1 MRSPSPSATTSPN
14 NYNSTTQRHI
24 DLDQA
29 IFLILLVPYI
39 HRFYDFV
46 LAFVSAPYKSHPMLT
61 ITDLTARIAG
71 RLLIENASVTLPT
84 GMKAG
89 IVGRNG
95 AGKSTLFRVITGD
108 LGAETGEVGL
118 PRKCRIGQVAQEAP
132 ATEDSLIDIVLAAD
146 KERTELMA
154 ESETAT
160 DPTRIA
166 DIQMRLFDI
175 DAHSAESRAASI
187 LAGLGFD
194 QAAQSRPASS
204 FSGGWRMRVAL
215 AAILFSEPDL
225 LLLDEPTNYLD
236 LEGTLWLEAYIRT
249 YPYTA
254 IIISHDRDLLNNAC
268 NAIIHLDQKKLT
280 LYKGNYDQFSRQ
292 KAEQDVLQEKAHVK
306 SEAARQHLQKFVDR
320 FKATASKAKQA
331 QSRVK
336 ALERMGTVASVV
348 QTNVSQFN
356 FPNPKKPVSSPIIKL
371 DNASCGYEPG
381 NPILKDITLRIDNDD
396 RIALL
401 GMNGNGKSTFAKLI
415 SDRLQ
420 NQTGELVRVTK
431 LNIGFFAQHQLDDLH
446 VGETPVE
453 HVRALMPDAPEA
465 KVRARVA
472 AMGLTSEKMG
482 TVVEKLSGGEKA
494 RLLMGL
500 ATFDGPHLLILDE
513 PTNHLDIDSR
523 VSLIQALTDYEG
535 AVILISHDR
544 YLIEATVDRLWIV
557 NNGTV
562 STYEGDMDEYR
573 DLVVGGKTKVKK
585 VEGDAPKKLSKA
597 EMRKKAAAAREKFKP
612 LKRKVTE
619 VEGKM
624 EKVEA
629 KIAKLD
635 EELADASIYEKNPDR
650 VTQITAERGDF
661 LNQTAVLEEEW
672 TARSEEYEAAL
683 ASA

>member
-1 MRSPSPSATTSPN
+1 
-14 NYNSTTQRHI
+14 
-24 DLDQA
+24 
-29 IFLILLVPYI
+29 
-39 HRFYDFV
+39 
-46 LAFVSAPYKSHPMLT
+46 MLT

-108 LGAETGEVGL
+108 LGAETGEISL

-132 ATEDSLIDIVLAAD
+132 STEDPLIDIVLSAD

-154 ESETAT
+154 EAETAT

-194 QAAQSRPASS
+194 QEAQQRPASS

-215 AAILFSEPDL
+215 AAILFSQPDL

-236 LEGTLWLEAYIRT
+236 LEGTLWLEAYIRS

-268 NAIIHLDQKKLT
+268 NSIIHLDQKKLT
-280 LYKGNYDQFSRQ
+280 LYKGNYDQFARQ
-292 KAEQDVLQEKAHVK
+292 KAEQDILQEKAHVK
-306 SEAARQHLQKFVDR
+306 NEAARQHLQKFVDR
-320 FKATASKAKQA
+320 FKAKASKAKQA

-336 ALERMGTVASVV
+336 ALEKMGTVASVV

-371 DNASCGYEPG
+371 DNASCGYETG
-381 NPILKDITLRIDNDD
+381 KPILSDITLRIDADD

-446 VGETPVE
+446 AGETPVE

-465 KVRARVA
+465 KVRGRVA
-472 AMGLTSEKMG
+472 QMGLTSEKMG

-523 VSLIQALTDYEG
+523 TSLIQALTDYEG

-557 NNGTV
+557 NEGTV

-573 DLVVGGKTKVKK
+573 DLVVGGKTKPKK
-585 VEGDAPKKLSKA
+585 SDEDAPKKLSKA
-597 EMRKKAAAAREKFKP
+597 DQRKRAAQAREKYKP

-619 VEGKM
+619 VENKI

-629 KIAKLD
+629 KIATID
-635 EELADASIYEKNPDR
+635 EQLADPDIYEKDPDK
-650 VTQITAERGDF
+650 VTDITKTRGE
-661 LNQTAVLEEEW
+661 LLTQVETLEEEW
-672 TARSEEYEAAL
+672 TLRSEEYEAAL
-683 ASA
+683 AIG

>member
-1 MRSPSPSATTSPN
+1 
-14 NYNSTTQRHI
+14 
-24 DLDQA
+24 
-29 IFLILLVPYI
+29 
-39 HRFYDFV
+39 
-46 LAFVSAPYKSHPMLT
+46 MLT
-61 ITDLTARIAG
+61 ISDLSARIAG
-71 RLLIENASVTLPT
+71 RLLIDHASVTLPT

-108 LGAETGEVGL
+108 LGAETGGISL
-118 PRKCRIGQVAQEAP
+118 PRNCRIGQVAQEAP
-132 ATEDSLIDIVLAAD
+132 STEDALIDIVLSAD
-146 KERTELMA
+146 QERTSLMA
-154 ESETAT
+154 EAETAT
-160 DPTRIA
+160 DPNRIA
-166 DIQMRLFDI
+166 EIQMRLVDI

-194 QAAQSRPASS
+194 TDAQKRPASS

-215 AAILFSEPDL
+215 AAILFSQPDL

-236 LEGTLWLEAYIRT
+236 LEGTLWLEAYIRA

-268 NAIIHLDQKKLT
+268 NSIIHLDQKKLT
-280 LYKGNYDQFSRQ
+280 LYKGNYDQFARQ
-292 KAEQDVLQEKAHVK
+292 KAEQDVLQEKARVK
-306 SEAARQHLQKFVDR
+306 NEAARKHLQSFVDR
-320 FKATASKAKQA
+320 FKAKASKAKQA

-336 ALERMGTVASVV
+336 ALEKMGTVASVV
-348 QTNVSQFN
+348 HQNVSEFH
-356 FPNPKKPVSSPIIKL
+356 FPDPQKAVSSPIIKL
-371 DNASCGYEPG
+371 ENASCGYETG
-381 NPILKDITLRIDNDD
+381 KPILKDIDLRIDHDD

-420 NQTGELVRVTK
+420 NQTGELVRVAK

-446 VGETPVE
+446 AGETPFE
-453 HVRALMPDAPEA
+453 HVRAIMPDAPEA

-472 AMGLTSEKMG
+472 QMGLSSEKMD
-482 TVVEKLSGGEKA
+482 TKVEQLSGGEKA

-523 VSLIQALTDYEG
+523 ASLIRALTEFQG

-557 NNGTV
+557 NDGTV
-562 STYEGDMDEYR
+562 KSYDGDMDEYR
-573 DLVVGGKTKVKK
+573 DLVVGGKTKAKK
-585 VEGDAPKKLSKA
+585 VDEEAPKKLSKA
-597 EMRKKAAAAREKFKP
+597 DQRKQAAQAREKFKP

-619 VEGKM
+619 IENKI
-624 EKVEA
+624 EKVEV
-629 KIAKLD
+629 KIAAID
-635 EELADASIYEKNPDR
+635 EQLADPVIYEKEPDK
-650 VTQITAERGDF
+650 VTEITKSRGELLAQIEI
-661 LNQTAVLEEEW
+661 LEEEW
-672 TARSEEYEAAL
+672 TERSEEYEAAL
-683 ASA
+683 AGF